1 MTSTSTAQAPITST
15 AQAIRE
21 CLELLFVEVSR
32 DPFGDEAKYGA
43 RMIVRT
49 YGERVSSAIAEII
62 EAGVKHHH
70 LMGELDILTN
80 SMERTEGNNEMWD
93 LAFELAELQ
102 EGIALRAAEGAAQG
116 FESLADV
123 IAFDY

>member
-1 MTSTSTAQAPITST
+1 MTTTSTTAQAPTT
-15 AQAIRE
+15 AAQAVRE

-43 RMIVRT
+43 RMIVRQ
-49 YGERVSSAIAEII
+49 YGERVSTAVAEVI
-62 EAGVKHHH
+62 EAGAAHHR

-80 SMERTEGNNEMWD
+80 VMERTEGNQEMWD

-102 EGIALRAAEGAAQG
+102 EGIALRAADEAAKG
-116 FESLADV
+116 FQSVADV
-123 IAFDY
+123 IAFDF

>member
-1 MTSTSTAQAPITST
+1 MNISYTTTAQAV
-15 AQAIRE
+15 QE

-49 YGERVSSAIAEII
+49 YGERVSSAIAEIAK
-62 EAGVKHHH
+62 AGAAHHH
-70 LMGELDILTN
+70 LMNELDNLTN
-80 SMERTEGNNEMWD
+80 NHPHTEGNTEMWN

-102 EGIALRAAEGAAQG
+102 EGIAFAAAQNAAKA
-116 FESLADV
+116 FESVADL
-123 IAFDY
+123 ISF

>member
-1 MTSTSTAQAPITST
+1 MTPTSTTQAPITTT
-15 AQAIRE
+15 AQAVRE

-43 RMIVRT
+43 RMIVRQ
-49 YGERVSSAIAEII
+49 YGERVSSAVAEII
-62 EAGVKHHH
+62 EAGMVHHR
-70 LMGELDILTN
+70 LMGEMDILTN
-80 SMERTEGNNEMWD
+80 HMERTEGNNEMWD

-123 IAFDY
+123 MAFEY

>member
-1 MTSTSTAQAPITST
+1 MTSTSTTQAPITTT
-15 AQAIRE
+15 AQAVRE

-43 RMIVRT
+43 RMIVRQ
-49 YGERVSSAIAEII
+49 YGELVSSAVAEVI
-62 EAGVKHHH
+62 EAGAAHHR

-80 SMERTEGNNEMWD
+80 VMERTEGNQEMWD

-102 EGIALRAAEGAAQG
+102 EGIALRAAEGAAKG

-123 IAFDY
+123 MAFDF

>member
-1 MTSTSTAQAPITST
+1 MTSTSTTQAPITTT
-15 AQAIRE
+15 AQAVRE

-70 LMGELDILTN
+70 LMGQMDVLTN
-80 SMERTEGNNEMWD
+80 EMERTEGNQEMWD

-102 EGIALRAAEGAAQG
+102 EGIALRAAEGAAKG
-116 FESLADV
+116 FQSLADV
-123 IAFDY
+123 MSF